1 MAEETPQQGINLNNL
16 IDDINEMDLSVGDR
30 LQMFVTLIDPKTLI
44 GEVRTNAML
53 VQTGI
58 QPASP
63 CMAFTAGILRIG
75 RPELFPEEK
84 EEDDGQPGDGA

>member
-1 MAEETPQQGINLNNL
+1 MAEEVPQLDLNKI
-16 IDDINEMDLSVGDR
+16 IDGLNEMDHLSVGDR

-44 GEVRTNAML
+44 NEVRMNSML

-63 CMAFTAGILRIG
+63 CVAFTAGILRIG
-75 RPELFPEEK
+75 RPELFPED
-84 EEDDGQPGDGA
+84 DDG

>member
-1 MAEETPQQGINLNNL
+1 MAEEVPQLDLNKI
-16 IDDINEMDLSVGDR
+16 IDGLNEMDHLSVGDR

-44 GEVRTNAML
+44 NEVRMNSML

-63 CMAFTAGILRIG
+63 CVAFTAGILRIG
-75 RPELFPEEK
+75 RPELFPE
-84 EEDDGQPGDGA
+84 DDG

>member
-1 MAEETPQQGINLNNL
+1 MAEETPQQGINLNKI
-16 IDDINEMDLSVGDR
+16 IDGLNEMDHLSVGDR

-44 GEVRTNAML
+44 REVQTNAML

-63 CMAFTAGILRIG
+63 CVAFAAGILRLG
-75 RPELFPEEK
+75 RPELFTQ
-84 EEDDGQPGDGA
+84 EEDDGQPSDGA

>member
-1 MAEETPQQGINLNNL
+1 MAEETPQQGINLNKI
-16 IDDINEMDLSVGDR
+16 IDGLNEMDHLSVGDR

-44 GEVRTNAML
+44 REVRTNAML

-63 CMAFTAGILRIG
+63 CVAFTAGILRLG
-75 RPELFPEEK
+75 RPELFPEE
-84 EEDDGQPGDGA
+84 EDE